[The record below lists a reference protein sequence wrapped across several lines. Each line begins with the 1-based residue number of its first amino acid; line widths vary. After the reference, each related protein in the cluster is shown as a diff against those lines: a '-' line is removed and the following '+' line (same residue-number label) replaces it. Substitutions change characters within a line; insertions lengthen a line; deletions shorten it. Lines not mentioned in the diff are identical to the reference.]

1 MVQKILKG
9 YNRWKDIIVFKPND
23 IEEDNRNKSSK
34 KQGIN
39 LFIIVYKINNWF
51 KAIDKTHA
59 RDHPIGKTL

>member
-1 MVQKILKG
+1 M
-9 YNRWKDIIVFKPND
+9 FKPNN

-59 RDHPIGKTL
+59 RDHPIGRTL